1 MKIQNMTIKPM
12 IYRQRRKHLAALL
25 NGGIA
30 IVRNSSDQIRSNDT
44 HYPYRSNSYFHYLSG
59 FPESESILVITSK
72 PNQSFIF
79 TKTKNK
85 EKEIWDGFLYGPK
98 KAAQEFLFEAGLDLK
113 EFRSFLNELIS
124 THTNFYLL
132 QEDLDLRSMLSKALN
147 IASKGKRVGPV
158 MSNHIHS
165 LNTMLDEMRS
175 IKSKDEIEIIQKAA
189 NISSEAHKFA
199 MANIHLDQ
207 YEYQVEARLRYEF
220 AKNGARNEAY
230 HSIVASGKN
239 ACTLHY
245 IQNNA
250 KLINGDLILIDAG
263 CEYGCY
269 ASDITRTYPING
281 KFSAAQRDVYAIVL
295 EAQKKAIECVK
306 RNNAFNDPH
315 ETAVRVLAQGLKDLK
330 IIKSSVNEIIEKQLY
345 KKYFMHRTSHWMGL
359 DVHDVGDYY
368 DQKNNSIKL
377 KDGQILTIE
386 PGLYFQKNEKI
397 PKVFQGMGIRIE
409 DDVLVNGNSPIIL
422 TAKCPKEI
430 QDLESIIGKG

>member
-1 MKIQNMTIKPM
+1 MKIQNMKIKPT
-12 IYRQRRKHLAALL
+12 IYKQRRKQLTALL

-30 IVRNSSDQIRSNDT
+30 IVRNASDQIRSNDT

-85 EKEIWDGFLYGPK
+85 EKEIWDGFIYGPK
-98 KAAQEFLFEAGLDLK
+98 KAAQDFLFEVGLDLK
-113 EFRSFLNELIS
+113 DFRSFLNELIS

-147 IASKGKRVGPV
+147 IASKCKRVGPV
-158 MSNHIHS
+158 MNNHIHS

-175 IKSKDEIEIIQKAA
+175 IKSKDEIELIQKAA

-199 MANIHLDQ
+199 MANIHLYQ

-263 CEYGCY
+263 CEYDCY

-281 KFSAAQRDVYAIVL
+281 KFSAAQKDVYTIVL
-295 EAQKKAIECVK
+295 EAQKKAIESVK
-306 RNNAFNDPH
+306 RNNTFNDPH

-330 IIKSSVNEIIEKQLY
+330 IIRSPVNEIIEKQLY

-397 PKVFQGMGIRIE
+397 PKAFQGMGIRIE

-422 TAKCPKEI
+422 TTKCPKEI

>member
-1 MKIQNMTIKPM
+1 MKIQNMKIKPT
-12 IYRQRRKHLAALL
+12 IYKQRRKQLTALL

-30 IVRNSSDQIRSNDT
+30 IVRNASDQIRSNDT

-85 EKEIWDGFLYGPK
+85 EKEIWDGFIYGPK
-98 KAAQEFLFEAGLDLK
+98 KAAQDFLFEVGLDLK
-113 EFRSFLNELIS
+113 DFRSFLNELIS

-158 MSNHIHS
+158 MNNHIHS

-175 IKSKDEIEIIQKAA
+175 IKSKDEIELIQKAA

-199 MANIHLDQ
+199 MANIHLYQ

-263 CEYGCY
+263 CEYDCY

-281 KFSAAQRDVYAIVL
+281 KFSAAQKDVYTIVL
-295 EAQKKAIECVK
+295 EAQKKAIESVK

-330 IIKSSVNEIIEKQLY
+330 IIRSPVNEIIEKQLY

-397 PKVFQGMGIRIE
+397 PKAFQGMGIRIE

-422 TAKCPKEI
+422 TTKCPKEI